1 MLQKCY
7 RSVAPLLTTSELY
20 ATSVPALSSMYT
32 VYKLEA
38 ASWISWASWNSVD
51 ELGERA
57 ENFLWIIY
65 SEAGSAKSQPPI
77 FGPP

>member
-1 MLQKCY
+1 
-7 RSVAPLLTTSELY
+7 
-20 ATSVPALSSMYT
+20 MYT